1 MVDEIIKK
9 FSKKTESKF
18 FINYNLRK
26 LNWFNIGGKAKFFFK
41 PDNLNELVS
50 FLKQFGKKIDIFIL
64 GAGSN
69 ILLNDR
75 LYEGVVIK
83 LGKNFSNITLMPND
97 VIVAGAA
104 ASDKKLSDFAL
115 NNSISGFEFLS
126 CIPGTIGGGLK
137 INSGCYGKEFKDIL
151 LSVQVIEK
159 NTGFIKTIQSS
170 DINFEYRNSDLD
182 DNYIF
187 LSASFKGVK
196 KEKSLI
202 EKEINLLK
210 SKKNFTQPSKIKTGG
225 STFKNPVHQT
235 TEKVWKLIK
244 RSVPLNTSFGQ
255 AAISEKHCNFLINR
269 GNATFEDML
278 KLIQFIKKEVR
289 LKTGITIETEIQIIE

>member
-50 FLKQFGKKIDIFIL
+50 FLKEFGKKIDILIL
-64 GAGSN
+64 GASSN
-69 ILLNDR
+69 ILLNDS
-75 LYEGVVIK
+75 LYEGAVIK

-97 VIVAGAA
+97 VIVAGASV
-104 ASDKKLSDFAL
+104 SDKKLSDFAL

-187 LSASFKGVK
+187 LSASFKGIK

-202 EKEINLLK
+202 EKEIKLLK

-225 STFKNPVHQT
+225 STFKNPIDQT

-255 AAISEKHCNFLINR
+255 AAISEQHCNFLINR

>member
-50 FLKQFGKKIDIFIL
+50 FLKEFGKKIDIFIL

-196 KEKSLI
+196 KEKSFI
-202 EKEINLLK
+202 EKEIKILK

-225 STFKNPVHQT
+225 STFKNPVDQT